1 MNSRIREKFLF
12 YSLFVVLLTSILLIP
27 IYSAK
32 AYKNISPEEIKHII
46 STPYSTAIIIDVR
59 TPKEFSNGH
68 IPKSLNIPLDK
79 FKDTMLSK
87 NIDKNTKIIIYSNTS
102 VRAKNT
108 SNLLNS
114 LGFNNVYVLDHL
126 NSWSY
131 PLEY

>member
-1 MNSRIREKFLF
+1 MNSKIREKFLF

-46 STPYSTAIIIDVR
+46 STPYSTALIIDVR
-59 TPKEFSNGH
+59 TPKEFSDGH
-68 IPKSLNIPLDK
+68 IPKSLNIPIDK

-102 VRAKNT
+102 IRAKNA

-114 LGFNNVYVLDHL
+114 LGFNNIYVLDRL